1 MDLSGLM
8 DIELS
13 DQMIVIGMVFIAV
26 FLLMQSFLV
35 PTFGENRQARK
46 RLKKRLRAISL
57 EAQQNGGASLIQSK
71 YLRQLSPLERALERL
86 PGMSR
91 VHQLVEQAGQETPA
105 YRVVL
110 YSVCLGGIVG
120 VIGYQLFPL
129 PAIGVLLGLG
139 VAAFPFLR
147 LMRARNRRL
156 ARFEEQLPDALII
169 MARALRAGHP
179 FSDAMHLVAE
189 EMAEPIAGEFRTTFM
204 EINYGGDVRHALLG
218 MLRRVQSVTV
228 MIFVTSVLIQK
239 ETGGNLAE
247 SLDGLAAVVRDRFRF
262 QRKVKTLSAQGR
274 MAAWI
279 LSLLPF
285 VLAGVLTVVSPNF
298 LPMLTGDPIGRQL
311 VMAAFVMIVIGI
323 LWMRKIVR
331 IEV

>member
-1 MDLSGLM
+1 M
-8 DIELS
+8 ELS
-13 DQMIVIGMVFIAV
+13 SLGIRLSDEMIVVGMIFIAA
-26 FLLMQSFLV
+26 FLLIQSFLV
-35 PTFGENRQARK
+35 PAFGENRQVQK
-46 RLKKRLRAISL
+46 RLKKRLRAISD
-57 EAQQNGGASLIQSK
+57 EAHQGNISLVRRK
-71 YLRQLSPLERALERL
+71 YLRELGPLERALESL
-86 PGMSR
+86 PGMER
-91 VHQLVEQAGQETPA
+91 VERLIEQAGKETPA

-110 YSVCLGGIVG
+110 TSVCLGGMAGIAG
-120 VIGYQLFPL
+120 LYLLPL
-129 PAIGVLLGLG
+129 PIALLLGLA
-139 VAAFPFLR
+139 VAAIPFLR
-147 LMRARNRRL
+147 LTRARSRRL
-156 ARFEEQLPDALII
+156 AHFEEQLPDALIV

-204 EINYGGDVRHALLG
+204 EINYGGEVRTAMLG
-218 MLRRVQSVTV
+218 LLRRVQSVTV

-247 SLDGLAAVVRDRFRF
+247 LLDGLAAVVRDRFRF
-262 QRKVKTLSAQGR
+262 HRKVRTLSAQGR

-285 VLAGVLTVVSPNF
+285 ALAGVLSLVSPNF
-298 LPMLTGDPIGRQL
+298 LPMLTQDPVGRQL
-311 VMAAFVMIVIGI
+311 VMAAFVMVIIGI

>member
-1 MDLSGLM
+1 MELISL
-8 DIELS
+8 DIQLS
-13 DQMIVIGMVFIAV
+13 DRTIVIGMVFIAA
-26 FLLMQSFLV
+26 FLLVQSFLV
-35 PTFGENRQARK
+35 PAFGENRQAQK
-46 RLKKRLRAISL
+46 RLKKRLRAISA
-57 EAQQNGGASLIQSK
+57 EAERSEISLVRRK
-71 YLRQLSPLERALERL
+71 YLRELSPLERALEAL
-86 PGMSR
+86 PGMER
-91 VHQLVEQAGQETPA
+91 VEQLVEQAGRETPA

-110 YSVCLGGIVG
+110 LALFLGGGAGMAG
-120 VIGYQLFPL
+120 VLLLPL
-129 PAIGVLLGLG
+129 PLAILLGLG
-139 VAAFPFLR
+139 AGALPFLR
-147 LMRARNRRL
+147 LSRARSRRL
-156 ARFEEQLPDALII
+156 ARFEEQLPDALIV

-204 EINYGGDVRHALLG
+204 EINYGGDVRNAMLG
-218 MLRRVQSVTV
+218 LLRRVQSVTV

-247 SLDGLAAVVRDRFRF
+247 LLDGLAAVVRDRFRF
-262 QRKVKTLSAQGR
+262 HRKVRTLSAQGR

-285 VLAGVLTVVSPNF
+285 VLAGVLTLFSPKF
-298 LPMLTGDPIGRQL
+298 LPMLTQDPIGRQM
-311 VMAAFVMIVIGI
+311 VVGAFVMIVIGI

>member
-1 MDLSGLM
+1 MDLSSLM
-8 DIELS
+8 DIEFS
-13 DQMIVIGMVFIAV
+13 DQTIVIGMVFIAA

-35 PTFGENRQARK
+35 PAFGENRQAQK
-46 RLKKRLRAISL
+46 RLKKRLRAISS
-57 EAQQNGGASLIQSK
+57 EAQVASEVSLVRSK
-71 YLRQLSPLERALERL
+71 YLRELSPLERALERL
-86 PGMSR
+86 PGMQR
-91 VHQLVEQAGQETPA
+91 LEQLIEQAGKETPA

-110 YSVCLGGIVG
+110 TALLLGGVAGGVG
-120 VIGYQLFPL
+120 FVLLPL
-129 PAIGVLLGLG
+129 PIAALLGLG
-139 VAAFPFLR
+139 GTAFPFMRLLR
-147 LMRARNRRL
+147 LRSQRL
-156 ARFEEQLPDALII
+156 ARFEEQLPDALIV

-189 EMAEPIAGEFRTTFM
+189 EMADPVAGEFRTTFM
-204 EINYGGDVRHALLG
+204 EINYGGDVRGALLG

-247 SLDGLAAVVRDRFRF
+247 LLDGLASVVRDRFRF
-262 QRKVKTLSAQGR
+262 HRKVKTLSAQGR

-298 LPMLTGDPIGRQL
+298 IPMLTQDPIGRQL
-311 VMAAFVMIVIGI
+311 VVAAFVMIVIGI

>member
-1 MDLSGLM
+1 MDLSSLM
-8 DIELS
+8 DIKFS
-13 DQMIVIGMVFIAV
+13 DQTIVIGMVFIAA

-35 PTFGENRQARK
+35 PAFGENRQARK
-46 RLKKRLRAISL
+46 RLKKRLRAISS
-57 EAQQNGGASLIQSK
+57 EAQASGEVSLMRRK
-71 YLRQLSPLERALERL
+71 YLHKLSPLERALESL
-86 PGMSR
+86 PGMER
-91 VHQLVEQAGQETPA
+91 LEQLIEQAGKETPA

-110 YSVCLGGIVG
+110 YSVCLGGVSG
-120 VIGYQLFPL
+120 VAGYFLLPQPL
-129 PAIGVLLGLG
+129 LGVLLGVA
-139 VAAFPFLR
+139 VAAFPFMRLLR
-147 LMRARNRRL
+147 QRSQRL
-156 ARFEEQLPDALII
+156 THFEEQLPDALII

-179 FSDAMHLVAE
+179 FSDAMNLVAE
-189 EMAEPIAGEFRTTFM
+189 EMTEPLAGEFRTTFM
-204 EINYGGDVRHALLG
+204 EINYGGDVRGAMLG
-218 MLRRVQSVTV
+218 LLRRVQSVTV

-247 SLDGLAAVVRDRFRF
+247 LLDGLAAVVRDRFRF
-262 QRKVKTLSAQGR
+262 HRKVKTLSAQGR

-285 VLAGVLTVVSPNF
+285 VLAGVLTLVSPNF
-298 LPMLTGDPIGRQL
+298 IPMLTQDPIGRQL

>member
-1 MDLSGLM
+1 MDLSQLTN
-8 DIELS
+8 IELS
-13 DQMIVIGMVFIAV
+13 DQAIVIGMVFIAV
-26 FLLMQSFLV
+26 FLLIQSFLV
-35 PTFGENRQARK
+35 PTFGENRRAQK
-46 RLKKRLRAISL
+46 RLKKRLRALSHQ
-57 EAQQNGGASLIQSK
+57 AQPSSVASLIQNK
-71 YLRQLSPLERALERL
+71 YLRKLSPLERALERL
-86 PGMSR
+86 PGMQR
-91 VHQLVEQAGQETPA
+91 VHQLIEQAGQETPA

-120 VIGYQLFPL
+120 MAGYQWLPL
-129 PAIGVLLGLG
+129 PAIGVLMGLG
-139 VAAFPFLR
+139 VAVFPFLR
-147 LMRARNRRL
+147 LMRARHQRL

-189 EMAEPIAGEFRTTFM
+189 EMAEPLAGEFRTTFM
-204 EINYGGDVRHALLG
+204 EINYGGDVRSALLG

-247 SLDGLAAVVRDRFRF
+247 SFDGLAAVVRDRFRF

-285 VLAGVLTVVSPNF
+285 VLAGVLSLVSPNF
-298 LPMLTGDPIGRQL
+298 LPMLTGDPVGRQL
-311 VMAAFVMIVIGI
+311 VVAAFVMIVIGI

-331 IEV
+331 VDV

>member
-1 MDLSGLM
+1 MDLSSLM

-13 DQMIVIGMVFIAV
+13 DQTIVIGMVFIAV

-35 PTFGENRQARK
+35 PAFGENRQAQK
-46 RLKKRLRAISL
+46 RLKKRLRAISS
-57 EAQQNGGASLIQSK
+57 EAQTGEVSLVRRK
-71 YLRQLSPLERALERL
+71 YLRELSPLERALESL
-86 PGMSR
+86 PGMGR
-91 VHQLVEQAGQETPA
+91 LQQLIEQAGQETPA

-110 YSVCLGGIVG
+110 YSVCLGGISG
-120 VIGYQLFPL
+120 VAGYLLLPL
-129 PAIGVLLGLG
+129 PLLGVLLGLG
-139 VAAFPFLR
+139 VAVFPFLR
-147 LMRARNRRL
+147 LMRLRNQRL
-156 ARFEEQLPDALII
+156 TKFEEQLPDALII
-169 MARALRAGHP
+169 MGRALRAGHP

-204 EINYGGDVRHALLG
+204 EINYGGDVRGAMLG
-218 MLRRVQSVTV
+218 LLRRVQSVTV

-247 SLDGLAAVVRDRFRF
+247 LLDGLAAVVRDRFRF
-262 QRKVKTLSAQGR
+262 HRKVKTLSAQGR

-298 LPMLTGDPIGRQL
+298 IPMLTQDPIGRQL
-311 VMAAFVMIVIGI
+311 VVAAFVMVVIGI

>member
-1 MDLSGLM
+1 MDLIGL
-8 DIELS
+8 DIQLS
-13 DQMIVIGMVFIAV
+13 DRTIVIGMVFIAA
-26 FLLMQSFLV
+26 FLLVQSFLV
-35 PTFGENRQARK
+35 PAFGENRQAQK
-46 RLKKRLRAISL
+46 RLKKRLRAISA
-57 EAQQNGGASLIQSK
+57 EGERGEISLVRRK
-71 YLRQLSPLERALERL
+71 YLRKLSPLERALEAL
-86 PGMSR
+86 PGMER
-91 VHQLVEQAGQETPA
+91 VQQLVEQAGRETPA

-110 YSVCLGGIVG
+110 YSVCLGGIAG
-120 VIGYQLFPL
+120 VAGFFLLPQPL
-129 PAIGVLLGLG
+129 LGVLLGLG
-139 VAAFPFLR
+139 VAAWPFLS
-147 LMRARNRRL
+147 LTRARSRRL
-156 ARFEEQLPDALII
+156 ASFEEQLPDALIV

-204 EINYGGDVRHALLG
+204 EINYGGDVRGAMLG
-218 MLRRVQSVTV
+218 LLRRVQSVTV

-247 SLDGLAAVVRDRFRF
+247 LLDGLAAVVRDRFRF
-262 QRKVKTLSAQGR
+262 HRKVRTLSAQGR

-285 VLAGVLTVVSPNF
+285 VLAGVLTLVSPNF
-298 LPMLTGDPIGRQL
+298 IPMLTQDPIGRQL
-311 VMAAFVMIVIGI
+311 VVGAFVMVVIGI

>member
-1 MDLSGLM
+1 MDLSSLT

-13 DQMIVIGMVFIAV
+13 DQTIVIGMVFIAV

-35 PTFGENRQARK
+35 PTFGENRQAQK
-46 RLKKRLRAISL
+46 RLKKRLRAISS
-57 EAQQNGGASLIQSK
+57 EAQTSEVSLVRSK
-71 YLRQLSPLERALERL
+71 YLRELSPLERALESL
-86 PGMSR
+86 PGMER
-91 VHQLVEQAGQETPA
+91 LQLLIEQAGKEIPA

-110 YSVCLGGIVG
+110 YSVCSGGIVG
-120 VIGYQLFPL
+120 VAGYLLLPL
-129 PAIGVLLGLG
+129 PLLGVLLGLG

-147 LMRARNRRL
+147 LMRARSQRL

-189 EMAEPIAGEFRTTFM
+189 EMADPIAGEFRTTFM
-204 EINYGGDVRHALLG
+204 EINYGGDVRNALLG

-247 SLDGLAAVVRDRFRF
+247 LLDGLASVVRDRFRF

-285 VLAGVLTVVSPNF
+285 VLSGVLVVVSPTF
-298 LPMLTGDPIGRQL
+298 IPMLTQDPIGRQL
-311 VMAAFVMIVIGI
+311 VVAAFVMIVIGI

>member
-1 MDLSGLM
+1 MDLIGL
-8 DIELS
+8 DIQLS
-13 DQMIVIGMVFIAV
+13 DRAIVIGMVFIAA
-26 FLLMQSFLV
+26 FLLVQSFLV
-35 PTFGENRQARK
+35 PAFGENRQAQK
-46 RLKKRLRAISL
+46 RLKKRLQAISA
-57 EAQQNGGASLIQSK
+57 EGERGEISLVRRK
-71 YLRQLSPLERALERL
+71 YLRKLSPLERALEAL
-86 PGMSR
+86 PGMER
-91 VHQLVEQAGQETPA
+91 VQQLVEQAGRETPA

-110 YSVCLGGIVG
+110 YSVCLGGIAG
-120 VIGYQLFPL
+120 VAGFFLLPQPL
-129 PAIGVLLGLG
+129 LGVPLGLG
-139 VAAFPFLR
+139 VAAWPFLS
-147 LMRARNRRL
+147 LSRARSRRL
-156 ARFEEQLPDALII
+156 ASFEEQLPDALIV

-204 EINYGGDVRHALLG
+204 EINYGGDVRGAMLG
-218 MLRRVQSVTV
+218 LLRRVQSVTV

-247 SLDGLAAVVRDRFRF
+247 LLDGLAAVVRDRFRF
-262 QRKVKTLSAQGR
+262 HRKVRTLSAQGR

-285 VLAGVLTVVSPNF
+285 VLAGVLSLVSPKF
-298 LPMLTGDPIGRQL
+298 LPMLTQDPIGRQL
-311 VMAAFVMIVIGI
+311 VVGAFVMIVIGI